1 MKGPWLVSRA
11 FLVRL
16 SLLTIV
22 VGAGVLLPT
31 ATSLGQ
37 QARPAPA
44 PDVPAGPAA
53 PITALVEQIADL
65 FPKVQGEV
73 LEVQGDVLT
82 LDVGR
87 KNGVQPGLVL
97 ELYRTGREIK
107 HPRTGLILGRAE
119 DTLGTVRITEV

>member
-1 MKGPWLVSRA
+1 MKGPWPVSRA

-16 SLLTIV
+16 SLLAIV
-22 VGAGVLLPT
+22 VGAGLLLPT

-37 QARPAPA
+37 QARPAPE
-44 PDVPAGPAA
+44 VPAGPAA

-65 FPKVQGEV
+65 FPKVQAEV

-97 ELYRTGREIK
+97 ELYRPGREIK
-107 HPRTGLILGRAE
+107 HPRTG
-119 DTLGTVRITEV
+119 